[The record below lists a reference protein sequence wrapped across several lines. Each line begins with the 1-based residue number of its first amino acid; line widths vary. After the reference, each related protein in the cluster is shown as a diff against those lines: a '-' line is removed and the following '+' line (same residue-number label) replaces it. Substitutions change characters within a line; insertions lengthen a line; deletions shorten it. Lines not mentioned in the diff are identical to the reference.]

1 MGGFFLISGNLAPG
15 GGFVAH
21 ILSWPATAVMIFPLA
36 GLTAWYLVRHV
47 GQSENDLVKI
57 NFLLGMTL
65 VFIPIDVLLELS
77 GDIGVLAFTAI
88 IIGLLIWLR
97 QRFKHVEKSP
107 HVGHP
112 VM

>member
-1 MGGFFLISGNLAPG
+1 
-15 GGFVAH
+15 
-21 ILSWPATAVMIFPLA
+21 MIFPLA

-65 VFIPIDVLLELS
+65 VFIPIDALLELS

-97 QRFKHVEKSP
+97 Q
-107 HVGHP
+107 
-112 VM
+112 